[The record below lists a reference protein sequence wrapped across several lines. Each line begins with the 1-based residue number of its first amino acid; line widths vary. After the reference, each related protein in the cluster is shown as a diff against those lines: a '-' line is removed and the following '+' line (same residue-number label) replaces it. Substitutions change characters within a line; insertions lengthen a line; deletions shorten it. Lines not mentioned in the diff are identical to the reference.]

1 MSGDLTDP
9 AVSKMA
15 PTVIT
20 GATDAMRV
28 MQEEIFGP
36 CCGSQSRWLE
46 IVSTLKA
53 PIKP

>member
-1 MSGDLTDP
+1 VSGDLTDP
-9 AVSKMA
+9 AVRKMA

-36 CCGSQSRWLE
+36 VLP
-46 IVSTLKA
+46 VA
-53 PIKP
+53 KPVA